1 MQNTVHNILEEL
13 NKLAYEKRKD
23 MYLKQGIK
31 ENIIGVNLGDLRKIA
46 NKIKMDHSLALQLWE
61 TDVYE
66 ARVIAS
72 KLLDPTRLSLSDLER
87 LITSTQSGPVIDE
100 LSFQIFEQIDN
111 QINLFD
117 KWITNEDPRYK
128 RAGWNMGIILNHESK
143 FNQEKLIEIVNNIEN
158 NLAQATLDYQ
168 FAMNRCLC
176 EVGIKHD
183 SLTEKCISVGEKL
196 GIYKD
201 MKVSKGCTSPYA
213 PIWINTVRKKMVK

>member
-72 KLLDPTRLSLSDLER
+72 KLFDPTRLSLSDLER

-213 PIWINTVRKKMVK
+213 PIWINTVRKKMVI